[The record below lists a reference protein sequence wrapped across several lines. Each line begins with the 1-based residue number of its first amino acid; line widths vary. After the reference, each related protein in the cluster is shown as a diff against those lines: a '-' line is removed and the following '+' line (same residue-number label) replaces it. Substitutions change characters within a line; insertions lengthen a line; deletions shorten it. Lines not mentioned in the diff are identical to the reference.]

1 MKINIE
7 TLQDTFKFGYEQF
20 EDSRKESNLVMDLY
34 HNRQYTS
41 QQLEVLNR
49 RGQPAETFNI
59 IKTFSRLLLGYY
71 STIVNT
77 VKIVPKQQDD
87 IVTAGVLNDI
97 VDYVFKQNNF
107 VAEAEKIKLDLLLNG
122 IMCAYIDVE
131 ELEETD
137 EFNRPKFKINMEH
150 VPIYEIV
157 LDPMSRRDDYADAR
171 FIHRF
176 KWVSEETIEKIF
188 GKGKLKKLHEY
199 ENHLNQAD
207 TEFDKYFRDR
217 FVGYYD
223 VYNAYLLVH
232 SIMVDDNNDVWSIYW
247 CNDTILE
254 KNKITYR
261 EVKNPYRIYRLHNNN
276 IKAEYYGI
284 FRDVIE
290 TQHAINQA
298 LIKLQLL
305 ANTQKVFVQESAID
319 NIKAFSDAVNRVNAV
334 IPVKDLAGIKVE
346 NLSQDVLEQ
355 YKIIDASLSRIQR
368 ILSINDS
375 FLGMAY
381 ASDSGNKVEIQQRA
395 SITALRYLT
404 LAIEQFYRLLGW
416 DIVCLIKQYFTFH
429 DVIRIA
435 DQSNSVR
442 WVEINQPLM
451 APTGEMTPQG
461 QPAMGPV
468 METYID
474 PGSGEP
480 YADENGNMTLSPVP
494 TKETDIE
501 FTDADI
507 EIESVAYNDEIDKNR
522 LMIEQF
528 LSGPAGQMLSQAN
541 PIGFF
546 QISALAIKETKTKYS
561 MEIAS
566 ILEQTA
572 MGMSQ
577 MQQMAMASGNAVGQ
591 ERPKSTSNEV
601 SGN

>member
-20 EDSRKESNLVMDLY
+20 ENSREESNLVMDLY
-34 HNRQYTS
+34 HNRQYTPE
-41 QQLEVLNR
+41 QLSVLNR
-49 RGQPAETFNI
+49 RGQPAETFNV

-97 VDYVFKQNNF
+97 VDYIFKQNNF
-107 VAEAEKIKLDLLLNG
+107 IAEAEKIKLDLLLNG

-131 ELEETD
+131 ELQETD
-137 EFNRPKFKINMEH
+137 EFNRPKFKINMQH

-157 LDPMSRRDDYADAR
+157 LDPMSMRDDYSDAR

-176 KWVSEETIEKIF
+176 KWVSEETITKIF
-188 GKGKLKKLHEY
+188 GKDALKKLHEY
-199 ENHLNQAD
+199 ENTLNQND

-217 FVGYYD
+217 FVGYHAQ
-223 VYNAYLLVH
+223 YNAYLLVH
-232 SIMVDDNNDVWSIYW
+232 TILVDDDNKIWSVYW
-247 CNDTILE
+247 AGDTILDKRE
-254 KNKITYR
+254 ITYR

-276 IKAEYYGI
+276 VKAEYYGI
-284 FRDVIE
+284 FRDIIE
-290 TQHAINQA
+290 TQHAMNQA

-305 ANTQKVFVQESAID
+305 ANAQKVFVQESSID
-319 NIKAFSDAVNRVNAV
+319 NLKEFSDAVNRVNAV
-334 IPVKDLAGIKVE
+334 IPVKDLAGVKVE

-355 YKIIDASLSRIQR
+355 YKIIDAALMRIQR
-368 ILSINDS
+368 ILSVNDS

-381 ASDSGNKVEIQQRA
+381 ASDSGSKVEIQQRA

-416 DIVCLIKQYFTFH
+416 DIVCLVKQYFTFH

-442 WVEINQPLM
+442 WLEINKPQLDPM
-451 APTGEMTPQG
+451 TG
-461 QPAMGPV
+461 GPV
-468 METYID
+468 MEIYND
-474 PGSGEP
+474 PGSGQP
-480 YADENGNMTLSPVP
+480 MADENGNIILSPMP

-501 FTDADI
+501 FTEADI
-507 EIESVAYNDEIDKNR
+507 EVESVAYNDEIDKNR
-522 LMIEQF
+522 LIIEQF
-528 LSGPAGQMLSQAN
+528 LSGPIGQMLSQAN

-546 QISALAIKETKTKYS
+546 QISALAMKETKTKYS

-577 MQQMAMASGNAVGQ
+577 MQQQMMATGNAVGQ
-591 ERPKSTSNEV
+591 ERPKSTSNET
-601 SGN
+601 SGK

>member
-20 EDSRKESNLVMDLY
+20 EDSRAESNLVMDLY
-34 HNRQYTS
+34 HNRQYTPE
-41 QQLEVLNR
+41 QLNVLTR
-49 RGQPAETFNI
+49 RGQPAETFNV

-131 ELEETD
+131 ELQETD
-137 EFNRPKFKINMEH
+137 EFNRPKYKINMEH
-150 VPIYEIV
+150 VPIYELV
-157 LDPMSRRDDYADAR
+157 LDPMSTRDDYSDAR

-176 KWVSEETIEKIF
+176 KWVSEETIVKIF
-188 GKGKLKKLHEY
+188 GKSKLKDLHEY
-199 ENHLNQAD
+199 ENTLNQKD

-217 FVGYYD
+217 FVGYHN

-232 SIMVDDNNDVWSIYW
+232 SIMVDNDNRIWSVYW
-247 CNDTILE
+247 AGDKILDKRE
-254 KNKITYR
+254 ITYR

-276 IKAEYYGI
+276 VKAEYYGI
-284 FRDVIE
+284 FRDIIE
-290 TQHAINQA
+290 TQNAMNQA

-305 ANTQKVFVQESAID
+305 ANAQKVFVQESSID
-319 NIKAFSDAVNRVNAV
+319 NLKDFTDAVNRVNAV
-334 IPVKDLAGIKVE
+334 IPVKDLAGVKVE
-346 NLSQDVLEQ
+346 NLSNDVLEQ
-355 YKIIDASLSRIQR
+355 YKIIDAALMRIQR
-368 ILSINDS
+368 ILSVNDS

-416 DIVCLIKQYFTFH
+416 DILCLIKQYFTFH

-435 DQSNSVR
+435 DQSNSIR
-442 WVEINQPLM
+442 WIEINQPM
-451 APTGEMTPQG
+451 MNPDGS
-461 QPAMGPV
+461 GPV
-468 METYID
+468 MELYRD
-474 PGSGEP
+474 PGSNEP
-480 YADENGNMTLSPVP
+480 ASSPDGQVILSPMP
-494 TKETDIE
+494 TADTDIE
-501 FTDADI
+501 FTEADI
-507 EIESVAYNDEIDKNR
+507 EVESVAYNDEIDKNR
-522 LMIEQF
+522 LVIEQF
-528 LSGPAGQMLSQAN
+528 LSGPVGQMLSQAN

-546 QISALAIKETKTKYS
+546 QISALAMKETKTKYS

-577 MQQMAMASGNAVGQ
+577 MQQMAMTTGNAVGQ

-601 SGN
+601 SGK

>member
-20 EDSRKESNLVMDLY
+20 ETSREESNLVMDLY
-34 HNRQYTS
+34 HNRQYTPE
-41 QQLEVLNR
+41 QLNVLNR
-49 RGQPAETFNI
+49 RGQPAETFNV

-97 VDYVFKQNNF
+97 VDYIFKQNNF

-131 ELEETD
+131 ELQETD
-137 EFNRPKFKINMEH
+137 EFNRPKFKINMQH

-157 LDPMSRRDDYADAR
+157 LDPMSMRDDYSDAR

-176 KWVSEETIEKIF
+176 KWVSEETITKIF
-188 GKGKLKKLHEY
+188 GKDARKKLHEY
-199 ENHLNQAD
+199 ENTLNQND

-217 FVGYYD
+217 FVGYHAQ
-223 VYNAYLLVH
+223 YNAYLLVH
-232 SIMVDDNNDVWSIYW
+232 TILVDDDNKIWSVYW
-247 CNDTILE
+247 AGDTILDKRE
-254 KNKITYR
+254 ITYR

-276 IKAEYYGI
+276 VKAEYYGI
-284 FRDVIE
+284 FRDIIE
-290 TQHAINQA
+290 TQHAMNQA

-305 ANTQKVFVQESAID
+305 ANAQKVFVQESSID
-319 NIKAFSDAVNRVNAV
+319 NLKEFSDAVNRVNAV
-334 IPVKDLAGIKVE
+334 IPVKDLAGVKVE

-355 YKIIDASLSRIQR
+355 YKIIDAALMRIQR
-368 ILSINDS
+368 ILSVNDS

-381 ASDSGNKVEIQQRA
+381 ASDSGSKVEIQQRA

-416 DIVCLIKQYFTFH
+416 DIVCLVKQYFTFH

-442 WVEINQPLM
+442 WLEINKPQLDPM
-451 APTGEMTPQG
+451 TG
-461 QPAMGPV
+461 GPV
-468 METYID
+468 MEIYND
-474 PGSGEP
+474 PGSGQP
-480 YADENGNMTLSPVP
+480 MADENGNIILSPMP

-501 FTDADI
+501 FTEADI
-507 EIESVAYNDEIDKNR
+507 EVESVAYNDEIDKNR
-522 LMIEQF
+522 LIIEQF
-528 LSGPAGQMLSQAN
+528 LSGPIGQMLSQAN

-546 QISALAIKETKTKYS
+546 QISALAMKETKTKYS

-577 MQQMAMASGNAVGQ
+577 MQQQMMATGNAVGQ
-591 ERPKSTSNEV
+591 ERPKSTSNET
-601 SGN
+601 SGK

>member
-20 EDSRKESNLVMDLY
+20 ETSREESNLVMDLY
-34 HNRQYTS
+34 HNRQYTPE
-41 QQLEVLNR
+41 QLNVLNR
-49 RGQPAETFNI
+49 RGQPAETFNV

-97 VDYVFKQNNF
+97 VDYIFKQNNF

-131 ELEETD
+131 ELQETD
-137 EFNRPKFKINMEH
+137 EFNRPKFKINMQH

-157 LDPMSRRDDYADAR
+157 LDPMSMRDDYSDAR

-176 KWVSEETIEKIF
+176 KWVSEETITKIF
-188 GKGKLKKLHEY
+188 GKDALKKLHEY
-199 ENHLNQAD
+199 ENTLNQND

-217 FVGYYD
+217 FVGYHAQ
-223 VYNAYLLVH
+223 YNAYLLVH
-232 SIMVDDNNDVWSIYW
+232 TILVDDDNKIWSVYW
-247 CNDTILE
+247 AGDHILDKRE
-254 KNKITYR
+254 ITYR

-276 IKAEYYGI
+276 VKAEYYGI
-284 FRDVIE
+284 FRDIIE
-290 TQHAINQA
+290 TQHAMNQA

-305 ANTQKVFVQESAID
+305 ANAQKVFVQESSID
-319 NIKAFSDAVNRVNAV
+319 NLKEFSDAVNRVNAV
-334 IPVKDLAGIKVE
+334 IPVKDLAGVKVE

-355 YKIIDASLSRIQR
+355 YKIIDAALMRIQR
-368 ILSINDS
+368 ILSVNDS

-381 ASDSGNKVEIQQRA
+381 ASDSGSKVEIQQRA

-416 DIVCLIKQYFTFH
+416 DIVCLVKQYYTFH

-442 WVEINQPLM
+442 WLEINKPQLDPM
-451 APTGEMTPQG
+451 TG
-461 QPAMGPV
+461 GPV
-468 METYID
+468 MEIYND
-474 PGSGEP
+474 PGSGQP
-480 YADENGNMTLSPVP
+480 MADENGNIILSPMP

-501 FTDADI
+501 FTEADI
-507 EIESVAYNDEIDKNR
+507 EVESVAYNDEIDKNR
-522 LMIEQF
+522 LIIEQF
-528 LSGPAGQMLSQAN
+528 LSGPIGQMLSQAN

-546 QISALAIKETKTKYS
+546 QISALAMKETKTKYS

-577 MQQMAMASGNAVGQ
+577 MQQQMMATGNAVGQ
-591 ERPKSTSNEV
+591 ERPKSTSNET
-601 SGN
+601 SGK

>member
-20 EDSRKESNLVMDLY
+20 EDSREESNLVMDLY
-34 HNRQYTS
+34 HNRQYTPE
-41 QQLEVLNR
+41 QLSVLNR
-49 RGQPAETFNI
+49 RGQPAETFNV

-97 VDYVFKQNNF
+97 VDYIFKQNNF

-131 ELEETD
+131 ELQETD
-137 EFNRPKFKINMEH
+137 EFNRPKFKINMQH

-157 LDPMSRRDDYADAR
+157 LDPMSMRDDYSDAR

-176 KWVSEETIEKIF
+176 KWVSEETITKIF
-188 GKGKLKKLHEY
+188 GKDALKKLHEY
-199 ENHLNQAD
+199 ENTLNQND

-217 FVGYYD
+217 FVGYHAQ
-223 VYNAYLLVH
+223 YNAYLLVH
-232 SIMVDDNNDVWSIYW
+232 TILVDDDNKIWSVYW
-247 CNDTILE
+247 AGDHILDKRE
-254 KNKITYR
+254 ITYR

-276 IKAEYYGI
+276 VKAEYYGI
-284 FRDVIE
+284 FRDIIE
-290 TQHAINQA
+290 TQHAMNQA

-305 ANTQKVFVQESAID
+305 ANAQKVFVQESSID
-319 NIKAFSDAVNRVNAV
+319 NLKEFSDAVNRVNAV
-334 IPVKDLAGIKVE
+334 IPVKDLAGVKVE

-355 YKIIDASLSRIQR
+355 YKIIDAALMRIQR
-368 ILSINDS
+368 ILSVNDS

-381 ASDSGNKVEIQQRA
+381 ASDSGSKVEIQQRA

-416 DIVCLIKQYFTFH
+416 DIVCLVKQYYTFH

-442 WVEINQPLM
+442 WLEINKPQLDPM
-451 APTGEMTPQG
+451 TG
-461 QPAMGPV
+461 GPV
-468 METYID
+468 MEIYND
-474 PGSGEP
+474 PGSGQP
-480 YADENGNMTLSPVP
+480 MADENGNIILSPMP

-501 FTDADI
+501 FTEADI
-507 EIESVAYNDEIDKNR
+507 EVESVAYNDEIDKNR
-522 LMIEQF
+522 LIIEQF
-528 LSGPAGQMLSQAN
+528 LSGPIGQMLSQAN

-546 QISALAIKETKTKYS
+546 QISALAMKETKTKYS

-577 MQQMAMASGNAVGQ
+577 MQQQMMATGNAVGQ
-591 ERPKSTSNEV
+591 ERPKSTSNET
-601 SGN
+601 SGK

>member
-1 MKINIE
+1 MKLNIE

-34 HNRQYTS
+34 HNRQYNAE
-41 QQLEVLNR
+41 QLEILRR
-49 RGQPAETFNI
+49 RGQPAETFNV

-77 VKIVPKQQDD
+77 VKIVPKKQSD
-87 IVTAGVLNDI
+87 IITAGVLNDI

-107 VAEAEKIKLDLLLNG
+107 IAEAEKIKLDLLLNG
-122 IMCAYIDVE
+122 IMCAYVDVE
-131 ELEETD
+131 ELQETD
-137 EFNRPKFKINMEH
+137 EFNRPKFKINMQH
-150 VPIYEIV
+150 VPIYELV
-157 LDPMSRRDDYADAR
+157 LDPLSMRDDYADAR

-176 KWVSEETIEKIF
+176 KWVSEETIVKIF
-188 GKGKLKKLHEY
+188 GKDKLKELHEY
-199 ENHLNQAD
+199 ENTLNQQD

-217 FVGYYD
+217 FVGYHN

-232 SIMVDDNNDVWSIYW
+232 SIMVDDDNKIWSVYW
-247 CNDTILE
+247 AGDTILDKSE
-254 KNKITYR
+254 ITYR

-276 IKAEYYGI
+276 VKAEYYGI
-284 FRDVIE
+284 FRDIIE
-290 TQHAINQA
+290 TQNSMNQA

-305 ANTQKVFVQESAID
+305 ANAQKVFVQESSID
-319 NIKAFSDAVNRVNAV
+319 NLKEFTDAVNRVNAV
-334 IPVKDLAGIKVE
+334 IPVKDLAGVKVE

-355 YKIIDASLSRIQR
+355 YKIIDAALMRIQR
-368 ILSINDS
+368 ILSVNDS

-381 ASDSGNKVEIQQRA
+381 ASDSGSKVEIQQRA

-429 DVIRIA
+429 DVMRIA

-442 WVEINQPLM
+442 WIEINKPM
-451 APTGEMTPQG
+451 MTPD
-461 QPAMGPV
+461 GPV
-468 METYID
+468 MEIARD
-474 PGSGEP
+474 PGSGQP
-480 YADENGNMTLSPVP
+480 MADPNGQIILSPMP
-494 TKETDIE
+494 TAETDIE

-507 EIESVAYNDEIDKNR
+507 EVESVAYNDEIDKNR

-528 LSGPAGQMLSQAN
+528 ISGPLGQMLSQAN
-541 PIGFF
+541 PAGFF
-546 QISALAIKETKTKYS
+546 QVGALALKETKTKYS

-572 MGMSQ
+572 MGMSM
-577 MQQMAMASGNAVGQ
+577 MQQQAMATGNAVGQ
-591 ERPKSTSNEV
+591 ERPKSTSNET
-601 SGN
+601 SGK

>member
-20 EDSRKESNLVMDLY
+20 EDSREESNLVMDLY
-34 HNRQYTS
+34 HNRQYTPE
-41 QQLEVLNR
+41 QLSVLNR
-49 RGQPAETFNI
+49 RGQPAETFNV

-97 VDYVFKQNNF
+97 VDYIFKQNNF

-131 ELEETD
+131 ELKETD
-137 EFNRPKFKINMEH
+137 EFNRPKFKINMQH

-157 LDPMSRRDDYADAR
+157 LDPMSMRDDYSDAR

-176 KWVSEETIEKIF
+176 KWVSEETITKIF
-188 GKGKLKKLHEY
+188 GKDKLKELHEY
-199 ENHLNQAD
+199 ENTLNQND

-217 FVGYYD
+217 FVGYHAQ
-223 VYNAYLLVH
+223 YNAYLLVH
-232 SIMVDDNNDVWSIYW
+232 TILVDDDNKIWSVYW
-247 CNDTILE
+247 AGDTILDKRE
-254 KNKITYR
+254 ITYR

-276 IKAEYYGI
+276 VKAEYYGI
-284 FRDVIE
+284 FRDIIE
-290 TQHAINQA
+290 TQHAMNQA

-305 ANTQKVFVQESAID
+305 ANAQKVFVQESSID
-319 NIKAFSDAVNRVNAV
+319 NLKEFSDAVNRVNAV
-334 IPVKDLAGIKVE
+334 IPVKDLAGVKVE

-355 YKIIDASLSRIQR
+355 YKIIDAALMRIQR
-368 ILSINDS
+368 ILSVNDS

-381 ASDSGNKVEIQQRA
+381 ASDSGSKVEIQQRA

-416 DIVCLIKQYFTFH
+416 DIVCLVKQYFTFH

-442 WVEINQPLM
+442 WLEINKPQLDPM
-451 APTGEMTPQG
+451 TG
-461 QPAMGPV
+461 GPV
-468 METYID
+468 MEIYND
-474 PGSGEP
+474 PGSGQP
-480 YADENGNMTLSPVP
+480 MADENGNVILSPMP

-501 FTDADI
+501 FTEADI
-507 EIESVAYNDEIDKNR
+507 EVESVAYNDEIDKNR
-522 LMIEQF
+522 LIIEQF
-528 LSGPAGQMLSQAN
+528 LSGPIGQMLSQAN

-546 QISALAIKETKTKYS
+546 QISALAMKETKTKYS

-577 MQQMAMASGNAVGQ
+577 MQQQMMATGNAVGQ
-591 ERPKSTSNEV
+591 ERPKSTSNEI
-601 SGN
+601 SGK

>member
-1 MKINIE
+1 MKLSIE

-20 EDSRKESNLVMDLY
+20 EDSRQESNLVMDLY
-34 HNRQYTS
+34 HNRQYT
-41 QQLEVLNR
+41 QDQLNVLQR

-59 IKTFSRLLLGYY
+59 VKTFSRLLLGYY

-122 IMCAYIDVE
+122 IMCAYVDVE
-131 ELEETD
+131 ELLETD
-137 EFNRPKFKINMEH
+137 EYNRPKYQINMQH

-157 LDPMSRRDDYADAR
+157 LDPLSRRDDYSDAR

-176 KWVSEETIEKIF
+176 KWVSEETIVKIF
-188 GKGKLKKLHEY
+188 GKAKLKELHEY
-199 ENHLNQAD
+199 ENTLNQTD

-217 FVGYYD
+217 FTGYHHQ
-223 VYNAYLLVH
+223 YNAYLLVH
-232 SIMVDDNNDVWSIYW
+232 SILVDDDNKIWSVYW
-247 CNDTILE
+247 AGDTILE
-254 KNKITYR
+254 KNEITYK

-276 IKAEYYGI
+276 VKAEYYGI

-290 TQHAINQA
+290 TQNAMNQA

-305 ANTQKVFVQESAID
+305 ANAQKVFVQESSID
-319 NIKAFSDAVNRVNAV
+319 NLKEFTDAVNRVNAV
-334 IPVKDLAGIKVE
+334 IPVKDLTGVKVE
-346 NLSQDVLEQ
+346 NLSNDVLEQ
-355 YKIIDASLSRIQR
+355 YKIIDAALSRIQR
-368 ILSINDS
+368 ILSVNDS

-381 ASDSGNKVEIQQRA
+381 ASDSGTKVELQQKA

-435 DQSNSVR
+435 DQSNAVR
-442 WVEINQPLM
+442 WVEINQPM
-451 APTGEMTPQG
+451 MSPEGGPIMEIARDPANG
-461 QPAMGPV
+461 QP
-468 METYID
+468 MET
-474 PGSGEP
+474 PE
-480 YADENGNMTLSPVP
+480 GNIILSPMP

-501 FTDADI
+501 FTNADI
-507 EIESVAYNDEIDKNR
+507 EVESVAYNDELDKNR

-528 LSGPAGQMLSQAN
+528 LSGPMGQMLSQAN
-541 PIGFF
+541 PIGYF
-546 QISALAIKETKTKYS
+546 QIGALAIKETRTKYS

-577 MQQMAMASGNAVGQ
+577 MQQMAMETGNAVGQ
-591 ERPKSTSNEV
+591 ERPKSTSNAT
-601 SGN
+601 SGK

>member
-20 EDSRKESNLVMDLY
+20 ENSREESNLVMDLY
-34 HNRQYTS
+34 HNRQYTPE
-41 QQLEVLNR
+41 QLNVLNR
-49 RGQPAETFNI
+49 RGQPAETFNV

-87 IVTAGVLNDI
+87 IITAGVLNDI
-97 VDYVFKQNNF
+97 VDYIFKQNNF

-131 ELEETD
+131 ELQETD
-137 EFNRPKFKINMEH
+137 EFNRPKFKINMQH

-157 LDPMSRRDDYADAR
+157 LDPMSMRDDYSDAR

-176 KWVSEETIEKIF
+176 KWVSEETITKIF
-188 GKGKLKKLHEY
+188 GKDALKKLHEY
-199 ENHLNQAD
+199 ENTLNQND

-217 FVGYYD
+217 FVGYHAQ
-223 VYNAYLLVH
+223 YNAYLLVH
-232 SIMVDDNNDVWSIYW
+232 TILVDDDNKIWSVYW
-247 CNDTILE
+247 AGDTILDKRE
-254 KNKITYR
+254 ITYR

-276 IKAEYYGI
+276 VKAEYYGI
-284 FRDVIE
+284 FRDIIE
-290 TQHAINQA
+290 TQHAMNQA

-305 ANTQKVFVQESAID
+305 ANAQKVFVQESSID
-319 NIKAFSDAVNRVNAV
+319 NLKEFSDAVNRVNAV
-334 IPVKDLAGIKVE
+334 IPVKDLAGVKVE

-355 YKIIDASLSRIQR
+355 YKIIDAALMRIQR
-368 ILSINDS
+368 ILSVNDS

-381 ASDSGNKVEIQQRA
+381 ASDSGSKVEIQQRA

-416 DIVCLIKQYFTFH
+416 DIVCLVKQYFTFH

-442 WVEINQPLM
+442 WLEINKPQLDPM
-451 APTGEMTPQG
+451 TG
-461 QPAMGPV
+461 GPV
-468 METYID
+468 MEIYND
-474 PGSGEP
+474 PGSGQP
-480 YADENGNMTLSPVP
+480 MADENGNIILSPMP

-501 FTDADI
+501 FTEADI
-507 EIESVAYNDEIDKNR
+507 EVESVAYNDEIDKNR
-522 LMIEQF
+522 LIIEQF
-528 LSGPAGQMLSQAN
+528 LSGPIGQMLSQAN

-546 QISALAIKETKTKYS
+546 QISALAMKETKTKYS

-577 MQQMAMASGNAVGQ
+577 MQQQMMATGNAVGQ
-591 ERPKSTSNEV
+591 ERPKSTSNET
-601 SGN
+601 SGK

>member
-1 MKINIE
+1 MKLNIE

-20 EDSRKESNLVMDLY
+20 EESRAESNLVMDLY
-34 HNRQYTS
+34 HNRQYN
-41 QQLEVLNR
+41 QDQLNILAR
-49 RGQPAETFNI
+49 RGQPAETFNV

-97 VDYVFKQNNF
+97 VDYIFKQNNF

-122 IMCAYIDVE
+122 IMCSYVDVE
-131 ELEETD
+131 ELTETD
-137 EFNRPKFKINMEH
+137 EFNRPKFKINMQH

-157 LDPMSRRDDYADAR
+157 LDPMSMRDDYSDAR

-176 KWVSEETIEKIF
+176 KWVSEETIAKIF
-188 GKGKLKKLHEY
+188 GKAKLKELHEY
-199 ENHLNQAD
+199 ENTLNQND

-217 FVGYYD
+217 FVGYHAQ
-223 VYNAYLLVH
+223 YNAYLLVH
-232 SIMVDDNNDVWSIYW
+232 SIMVDDDNKIWSVYW
-247 CNDTILE
+247 AGDYILDKRE
-254 KNKITYR
+254 ITYR

-276 IKAEYYGI
+276 VKAEYYGI
-284 FRDVIE
+284 FRDIIE
-290 TQHAINQA
+290 TQHAMNQA

-305 ANTQKVFVQESAID
+305 ANAQKVFVQESSID
-319 NIKAFSDAVNRVNAV
+319 NLKEFSDAVNRVNAV
-334 IPVKDLAGIKVE
+334 IPVKDLAGVKVE

-355 YKIIDASLSRIQR
+355 YKIIDAALMRIQR
-368 ILSINDS
+368 ILSVNDS

-381 ASDSGNKVEIQQRA
+381 ASDSGSKVEIQQRA

-416 DIVCLIKQYFTFH
+416 DIVCLIKQYYTFH

-442 WVEINQPLM
+442 WLEINRPQLDPM
-451 APTGEMTPQG
+451 TG
-461 QPAMGPV
+461 GPV
-468 METYID
+468 MEVYRD
-474 PGSGEP
+474 PGSGKP
-480 YADENGNMTLSPVP
+480 AADENGQIILSPMP

-501 FTDADI
+501 FTEADI
-507 EIESVAYNDEIDKNR
+507 EVESVAYNDEIDKNR
-522 LMIEQF
+522 LIIEQF
-528 LSGPAGQMLSQAN
+528 LSGPIGQMLSQAN

-546 QISALAIKETKTKYS
+546 QISALAMKETKTKYS

-577 MQQMAMASGNAVGQ
+577 MQQQMMATGNAVGQ
-591 ERPKSTSNEV
+591 ERPKSTSNAT
-601 SGN
+601 SGK

>member
-20 EDSRKESNLVMDLY
+20 EDSREESNLVMDLY
-34 HNRQYTS
+34 HNRQYTPE
-41 QQLEVLNR
+41 QLSVLNR
-49 RGQPAETFNI
+49 RGQPAETFNV

-97 VDYVFKQNNF
+97 VDYIFKQNNF

-131 ELEETD
+131 ELQETD
-137 EFNRPKFKINMEH
+137 EFNRPKFKINMQH

-157 LDPMSRRDDYADAR
+157 LDPMSMRDDYSDAR

-176 KWVSEETIEKIF
+176 KWVSEETITKIF
-188 GKGKLKKLHEY
+188 GKDKLKELHEY
-199 ENHLNQAD
+199 ENTLNQND

-217 FVGYYD
+217 FVGYHAQ
-223 VYNAYLLVH
+223 YNAYLLVH
-232 SIMVDDNNDVWSIYW
+232 TILVDDDNKIWSVYW
-247 CNDTILE
+247 AGDTILDKRE
-254 KNKITYR
+254 ITYR

-276 IKAEYYGI
+276 VKAEYYGI
-284 FRDVIE
+284 FRDIIE
-290 TQHAINQA
+290 TQHAMNQA

-305 ANTQKVFVQESAID
+305 ANAQKVFVQESSID
-319 NIKAFSDAVNRVNAV
+319 NLKEFSDAVNRVNAV
-334 IPVKDLAGIKVE
+334 IPVKDLAGVKVE

-355 YKIIDASLSRIQR
+355 YKIIDAALMRIQR
-368 ILSINDS
+368 ILSVNDS

-381 ASDSGNKVEIQQRA
+381 ASDSGSKVEIQQRA

-416 DIVCLIKQYFTFH
+416 DIVCLVKQYFTFH

-442 WVEINQPLM
+442 WLEINKPQLDPM
-451 APTGEMTPQG
+451 TG
-461 QPAMGPV
+461 GPV
-468 METYID
+468 MEIYND
-474 PGSGEP
+474 PGSGKP
-480 YADENGNMTLSPVP
+480 ITDENGNIILSPMP

-501 FTDADI
+501 FTEADI
-507 EIESVAYNDEIDKNR
+507 EVESVAYNDEIDKNR
-522 LMIEQF
+522 LIIEQF
-528 LSGPAGQMLSQAN
+528 LSGPIGQMLSQAN

-546 QISALAIKETKTKYS
+546 QISALAMKETKTKYS

-577 MQQMAMASGNAVGQ
+577 MQQQIMATGNAVGQ
-591 ERPKSTSNEV
+591 ERPKSTSNET
-601 SGN
+601 SGK

>member
-20 EDSRKESNLVMDLY
+20 ETSREESNLVMDLY
-34 HNRQYTS
+34 HNRQYTPE
-41 QQLEVLNR
+41 QLNVLNR
-49 RGQPAETFNI
+49 RGQPAETFNV

-97 VDYVFKQNNF
+97 VDYIFKQNNF

-131 ELEETD
+131 ELQDTD
-137 EFNRPKFKINMEH
+137 EFNRPKYKINMQH

-157 LDPMSRRDDYADAR
+157 LDPMSMRDDYSDAR

-176 KWVSEETIEKIF
+176 KWVSEETITKIF
-188 GKGKLKKLHEY
+188 GKDALNKLHEY
-199 ENHLNQAD
+199 ENTLNQND

-217 FVGYYD
+217 FVGYHAQ
-223 VYNAYLLVH
+223 YNAYLLVH
-232 SIMVDDNNDVWSIYW
+232 TILVDDDNKIWSVYW
-247 CNDTILE
+247 AGDTILDKRE
-254 KNKITYR
+254 ITYR

-276 IKAEYYGI
+276 VKAEYYGI
-284 FRDVIE
+284 FRDIIE
-290 TQHAINQA
+290 TQHAMNQA

-305 ANTQKVFVQESAID
+305 ANAQKVFVQESSID
-319 NIKAFSDAVNRVNAV
+319 NLKEFSDAVNRVNAV
-334 IPVKDLAGIKVE
+334 IPVKDLAGVKVE

-355 YKIIDASLSRIQR
+355 YKIIDAALMRIQR
-368 ILSINDS
+368 ILSVNDS

-381 ASDSGNKVEIQQRA
+381 ASDSGSKVEIQQRA

-416 DIVCLIKQYFTFH
+416 DIVCLVKQYFTFH

-442 WVEINQPLM
+442 WLEINKPQLDPV
-451 APTGEMTPQG
+451 TG
-461 QPAMGPV
+461 GPV
-468 METYID
+468 MEIYND
-474 PGSGEP
+474 PGSGKP
-480 YADENGNMTLSPVP
+480 MADENGNIILSPMP

-501 FTDADI
+501 FTEADI
-507 EIESVAYNDEIDKNR
+507 EVESVAYNDEIDKNR
-522 LMIEQF
+522 LIIEQF
-528 LSGPAGQMLSQAN
+528 LSGPIGQMLSQAN

-546 QISALAIKETKTKYS
+546 QISALAMKETKTKYS

-577 MQQMAMASGNAVGQ
+577 MQQQMMATGNAVGQ
-591 ERPKSTSNEV
+591 ERPKSTSNET
-601 SGN
+601 SGK